1 MFYLDFM
8 LIIYQ
13 IFKTNA
19 SIEMHMKANKVGFS
33 TLSTLNL
40 NHRLKNMILACLHLI
55 KSLDNHIYRFNLRS
69 LRFGPLDQFRANL
82 DRPTKQAHKQTI
94 NHKPYHTST

>member
-19 SIEMHMKANKVGFS
+19 SIEVRMKANKVGFS
-33 TLSTLNL
+33 TLY
-40 NHRLKNMILACLHLI
+40 I
-55 KSLDNHIYRFNLRS
+55 KSQPLVKKHDLG
-69 LRFGPLDQFRANL
+69 LPALDQIPR
-82 DRPTKQAHKQTI
+82 
-94 NHKPYHTST
+94 